1 MAVEFFATDPNE
13 EDVLTF
19 TLTGDPDFVI
29 SGNRIVVA
37 AGADLDYETATSRTV
52 TLTADDGNGGRTS
65 ETIVI
70 DLSNVNEFD
79 PELVVSNLTAID
91 ENSPGGTVV
100 AELSATD
107 GDADESFTYS
117 LSGADAAAFEVVD
130 GRIVVREGA
139 ELDYEAGATP
149 RL

>member
-52 TLTADDGNGGRTS
+52 TLTADDGTAAGPPRP
-65 ETIVI
+65 
-70 DLSNVNEFD
+70 LS
-79 PELVVSNLTAID
+79 ST
-91 ENSPGGTVV
+91 
-100 AELSATD
+100 
-107 GDADESFTYS
+107 
-117 LSGADAAAFEVVD
+117 
-130 GRIVVREGA
+130 
-139 ELDYEAGATP
+139 
-149 RL
+149 